1 MMTFIFLFE
10 KYIYRYLDEMDQLV
24 DLYSSTFVHKINT
37 FNAKFFLMKIYEPKL
52 ENKVFLKRPGQ

>member
-1 MMTFIFLFE
+1 
-10 KYIYRYLDEMDQLV
+10 MDQLV

-52 ENKVFLKRPGQ
+52 KNKVFLKRPGQ